1 MKQLNTFLKR
11 YFLFS
16 IFIAWTYTSS
26 SQDVEKSTHSSQQ
39 QPQAH
44 ENSDNI
50 KLDKGKKW
58 IANPETTQGIR
69 NMISNVNAFTSG
81 TASKDYTVLKQKLET
96 EFNLILQRCTMKGE
110 AHNQLHNYLMPL
122 NDLIRQLQ
130 DKNHAQE
137 SLTALKTYL
146 NKYFDYF
153 Q

>member
-1 MKQLNTFLKR
+1 
-11 YFLFS
+11 
-16 IFIAWTYTSS
+16 
-26 SQDVEKSTHSSQQ
+26 
-39 QPQAH
+39 
-44 ENSDNI
+44 
-50 KLDKGKKW
+50 
-58 IANPETTQGIR
+58 
-69 NMISNVNAFTSG
+69 MISNVNAFTSG